1 MKDAKKQ
8 IEKRKRGQQNP
19 LPPLP
24 SPQLIYKLCHG
35 RGILIYIPPNLQQ
48 KIQTNKDF
56 SA

>member
-24 SPQLIYKLCHG
+24 SPQPIYKLCHG

-48 KIQTNKDF
+48 KITNKQGF
-56 SA
+56 